1 LKNIYKFYYLLDNK
15 QRVQLFYLSI
25 LLFIGMLLEMFSL
38 GAILPLMKIMV
49 DPEKS
54 LDVFNQGANLY
65 KFIGLNK
72 KQITLFIISSLIILY
87 IFKSLFLIYLGWK
100 QAHFSAN
107 LTAQISSKLFYYY
120 LSQDYSFHI
129 NRNSSH
135 LLRNV
140 QNETTFLNAITLS
153 AITVSIEFTVLVGV
167 SITLFIIEP
176 IGASILILILLLPSI
191 IINILTKK
199 KLKNWGQLR
208 QQYDGMATQHLM
220 QGLNGIKEVILLGLN
235 NFFLNKFILYSR
247 KKANVYVKQI
257 TLQQFPRIYLELL
270 AVITMATCVLYIN
283 INNIK
288 GDNFIVILGLFTV
301 GAFRIIPS
309 FSRISGSMQVIRFN
323 ISVVDLLY
331 NEFKT
336 LKLGSNENLLINKNS
351 SFQFKKIKIENLSF
365 KYDNSSKSVLS
376 KINIDIVS
384 GDMIGFVGPSGSGKS
399 TLIDIIMGLL
409 RPQYG
414 DVTVDGSSIFK
425 LNRTWQS
432 NIGYVP
438 QNIYLTDDT
447 FRRNIAF
454 GIPDE
459 QIDENRV
466 IYALKIAQLSDL
478 ITQIENGLDTVV
490 GERGIKLSGGQRQ
503 RIGIARAI
511 YFNPKILVLDEAT
524 SALDVLTEKE
534 IMESLI
540 SLKGIITILI
550 IAHRISTV
558 MSCDKIYVIEEGK
571 IIKNGLPVE
580 IF

>member
-1 LKNIYKFYYLLDNK
+1 
-15 QRVQLFYLSI
+15 
-25 LLFIGMLLEMFSL
+25 
-38 GAILPLMKIMV
+38 
-49 DPEKS
+49 
-54 LDVFNQGANLY
+54 
-65 KFIGLNK
+65 
-72 KQITLFIISSLIILY
+72 
-87 IFKSLFLIYLGWK
+87 
-100 QAHFSAN
+100 
-107 LTAQISSKLFYYY
+107 
-120 LSQDYSFHI
+120 
-129 NRNSSH
+129 
-135 LLRNV
+135 
-140 QNETTFLNAITLS
+140 
-153 AITVSIEFTVLVGV
+153 
-167 SITLFIIEP
+167 
-176 IGASILILILLLPSI
+176 
-191 IINILTKK
+191 
-199 KLKNWGQLR
+199 
-208 QQYDGMATQHLM
+208 
-220 QGLNGIKEVILLGLN
+220 
-235 NFFLNKFILYSR
+235 
-247 KKANVYVKQI
+247 
-257 TLQQFPRIYLELL
+257 
-270 AVITMATCVLYIN
+270 
-283 INNIK
+283 
-288 GDNFIVILGLFTV
+288 
-301 GAFRIIPS
+301 
-309 FSRISGSMQVIRFN
+309 
-323 ISVVDLLY
+323 
-331 NEFKT
+331 
-336 LKLGSNENLLINKNS
+336 
-351 SFQFKKIKIENLSF
+351 
-365 KYDNSSKSVLS
+365 
-376 KINIDIVS
+376 
-384 GDMIGFVGPSGSGKS
+384 MIGFVGPSGSGKS